1 MNKMSRQMHQVK
13 EENILMK
20 QSLKGLTMQ
29 CEAVMAGFLK
39 QIQQQDA
46 HIHVLTQK
54 LTNINTKAGQVV
66 QAQNDKR
73 IQLLSTFDKKDSEL
87 KTKIAKF
94 EMALETS

>member
-1 MNKMSRQMHQVK
+1 M
-13 EENILMK
+13 
-20 QSLKGLTMQ
+20 
-29 CEAVMAGFLK
+29 
-39 QIQQQDA
+39 
-46 HIHVLTQK
+46 LTQK

>member
-29 CEAVMAGFLK
+29 SEAVMAGFLK

-46 HIHVLTQK
+46 HI
-54 LTNINTKAGQVV
+54 
-66 QAQNDKR
+66 
-73 IQLLSTFDKKDSEL
+73 
-87 KTKIAKF
+87 
-94 EMALETS
+94 